1 MCAFFTVAVCEG
13 LEGGIERFC
22 WEGGLWN
29 VRERED
35 VRIAGDI
42 LLWLDIGW
50 RDVVEKSGLELKYH
64 V

>member
-1 MCAFFTVAVCEG
+1 MRT
-13 LEGGIERFC
+13 
-22 WEGGLWN
+22 
-29 VRERED
+29 
-35 VRIAGDI
+35 AGDI